1 MSDRFLDPMQ
11 TDTERI
17 RDLWIRVDQ
26 LDTQCR
32 DLSVTV
38 NYHLES
44 LKRAIDM
51 IENDDS
57 TPAVFLLR
65 HVHDSFTDA
74 VNRSLEEY
82 KPF

>member
-1 MSDRFLDPMQ
+1 MTDKFLDPMQ

-17 RDLWIRVDQ
+17 RDLWMRVDQ

-65 HVHDSFTDA
+65 HVYDSFTDA
-74 VNRSLEEY
+74 VNRSLEDH